1 MILKLLTEH
10 HLEFLSLKVGC
21 RGSPK
26 SIMSKCHIL
35 GNLIHWLIYMQV
47 QCQGS
52 GSKETTEDLM
62 TPCSA
67 DEPGAIKMDFTKVPG
82 DKLLVPVVEMV
93 NLARGCYKPFI
104 GPDKDSVCT

>member
-1 MILKLLTEH
+1 MY
-10 HLEFLSLKVGC
+10 
-21 RGSPK
+21 
-26 SIMSKCHIL
+26 
-35 GNLIHWLIYMQV
+35 WLIQIQV
-47 QCQGS
+47 QCEGS

-93 NLARGCYKPFI
+93 SLARGL
-104 GPDKDSVCT
+104 